1 MNRETKMY
9 YCSGC
14 RERGTMKER
23 GRFIFVEPAFA
34 LSAFSVPFLSPAVG
48 GRTSNIV
55 VRGKSFACGERR
67 IISKKKS
74 RLGDAPVQV
83 TTLSIFGKLLV
94 IFYTLFGVNR
104 GSRAANHDLCK
115 NQAAE
120 RRFLPKGVKGSQGQ
134 CPTVPCGTEGKP
146 DFPLKVRPNSFFVCF
161 PVTLFSKKEFA
172 FGRINKSRL
181 AGQSLSC
188 TA

>member
-1 MNRETKMY
+1 MIRETKMY
-9 YCSGC
+9 YCAGC
-14 RERGTMKER
+14 REQGTIKER
-23 GRFIFVEPAFA
+23 GRFIFLEPAFA
-34 LSAFSVPFLSPAVG
+34 LSAFSVPFRSPAYG
-48 GRTSNIV
+48 GRTSNIF

-94 IFYTLFGVNR
+94 IFYTLFGVNH

-120 RRFLPKGVKGSQGQ
+120 RRFLPKGVNGSQGSALLSLAGQ
-134 CPTVPCGTEGKP
+134 RGNRI
-146 DFPLKVRPNSFFVCF
+146 FPLKSDQI
-161 PVTLFSKKEFA
+161 LFLYA
-172 FGRINKSRL
+172 SR
-181 AGQSLSC
+181 
-188 TA
+188 

>member
-1 MNRETKMY
+1 M
-9 YCSGC
+9 S
-14 RERGTMKER
+14 
-23 GRFIFVEPAFA
+23 FVE
-34 LSAFSVPFLSPAVG
+34 SLSPAA
-48 GRTSNIV
+48 
-55 VRGKSFACGERR
+55 KR
-67 IISKKKS
+67 ILSKKKS

-120 RRFLPKGVKGSQGQ
+120 RRFLPKGVNGSQGQ
-134 CPTVPCGTEGKP
+134 CPPVPCGTEGKP

-161 PVTLFSKKEFA
+161 PVTRFSKKEFA